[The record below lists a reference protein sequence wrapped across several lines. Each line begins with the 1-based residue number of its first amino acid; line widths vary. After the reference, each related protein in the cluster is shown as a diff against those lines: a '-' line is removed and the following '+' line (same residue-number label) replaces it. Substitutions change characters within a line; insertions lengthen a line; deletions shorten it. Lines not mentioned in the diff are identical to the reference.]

1 MFSSKEDV
9 KKVEE
14 KVDKLQHDIT
24 RLHEKLD
31 KMDELLQK
39 DIGPSCTK
47 MGNHIEF
54 VECVY
59 TNVKSPLG
67 YLVDK
72 VNYMVGNTPSNKALP
87 DVKPSNDIQDGER

>member
-1 MFSSKEDV
+1 MFSSKEDI

-14 KVDKLQHDIT
+14 KVDKLQNDIT

-39 DIGPSCTK
+39 DIGPSCNK

-72 VNYMVGNTPSNKALP
+72 VNYMVGKAPSNKALP
-87 DVKPSNDIQDGER
+87 DVKPSNEIEDSER